1 MAATATQGSFV
12 SRTKKIERD
21 GSLKRIRVISGS
33 VFEPTGSNLNTA
45 FTVYGANYRLIAED
59 GGEIKTGLRSG
70 SLYNVGLKY
79 VSSSANPVI
88 NLFS

>member
-1 MAATATQGSFV
+1 MATATQGSFV
-12 SRTKKIERD
+12 KRTKSIERD
-21 GSLKRIRVISGS
+21 GSLQRIRVISGS

-45 FTVYGANYRLIAED
+45 FTVFGPNYRLIARD

-79 VSSSANPVI
+79 ASSSANTVI

>member
-1 MAATATQGSFV
+1 MATATQGSFV
-12 SRTKKIERD
+12 NRTKSIERD
-21 GSLKRIRVISGS
+21 GSLQRIRVISGS

-79 VSSSANPVI
+79 VSSSANTVV